1 MDMERLEYIYTIHMK
16 KLTADGHGV
25 EVTGAESAASHLT
38 KAEGGEWGGGTLTEV
53 LSGFSFL

>member
-1 MDMERLEYIYTIHMK
+1 MDMERLEYIYMK